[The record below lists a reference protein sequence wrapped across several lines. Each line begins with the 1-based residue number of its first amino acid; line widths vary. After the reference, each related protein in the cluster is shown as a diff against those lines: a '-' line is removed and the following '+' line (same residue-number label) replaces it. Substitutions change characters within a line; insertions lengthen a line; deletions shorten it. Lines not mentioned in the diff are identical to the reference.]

1 VVQIIIS
8 VKRLWVIVALLAFVG
23 GAARAE
29 APKLPIFDAHVHYN
43 YDFGRPI
50 PIEQVFELWR
60 EAGIRGVLLTSRPND
75 GTRDLVADAPAE
87 FKTVAFAR
95 PYIVMADVQTWFK
108 DPAIYAMIERELERG
123 IYRGIGEFHIY
134 GRDADSD
141 GFARFVRLARDK
153 GLWLHAHCDEYVIQR
168 IYSLYPQA
176 RVIWAHT
183 GMGTA
188 EQRIDELFARHPTLY
203 GELSYRSGIDDGG
216 GLSAEWRALF
226 TKYPDRFLLGSD
238 TWVPPRWPEVPQ
250 IMARYRAWLSQL
262 PAEVAE
268 RIAWRNGFQLFF
280 D

>member
-1 VVQIIIS
+1 MHRVFASSLV
-8 VKRLWVIVALLAFVG
+8 LALLMA

-43 YDFGRPI
+43 YDFGRPL

-75 GTRDLVADAPAE
+75 GTRDLLEAAPAE
-87 FKTVAFAR
+87 FKAVAFAR
-95 PYIVMADVQTWFK
+95 PYVVRADIQTWFK
-108 DPAIYAMIERELERG
+108 DPAIYAMIERELGRG

-134 GRDADSD
+134 GKDADSD
-141 GFARFVRLARDK
+141 GFARFVELARDQ
-153 GLWLHAHCDEYVIQR
+153 GLWLHAHCDDYVIER
-168 IYSLYPQA
+168 IYALHPQA

-183 GMGTA
+183 GMSTP

-216 GLSAEWRALF
+216 ALSAEWRALF

-238 TWVPPRWPEVPQ
+238 TWVPSRWPEVPQ

-262 PAEVAE
+262 APEIAE
-268 RIAWRNGFQLFF
+268 RIAWRNGFSLFF
-280 D
+280 DK